1 MEKTDKAMRKLVISL
16 LVGYQRF
23 ISPLLGNNCRFH
35 PSCSQ
40 YSIMAINEF
49 GIIKGIW
56 LTLRRITRCHP
67 LNPGGFDPI
76 PPKTK
81 KN

>member
-40 YSIMAINEF
+40 YSIMAINEY

-56 LTLRRITRCHP
+56 LTFKRITRCHP

>member
-1 MEKTDKAMRKLVISL
+1 MEKTDKTMRKLVISL

-40 YSIMAINEF
+40 YSIMAINEY

-56 LTLRRITRCHP
+56 LTFRRITRCHP